1 MKISFLM
8 QRLIL
13 LFAAAAQQKQQQDSD
28 NQQRGPKHRL
38 GGIAGD
44 RHSGLY
50 GQLGLI
56 RYNMAAQAVAYRT
69 ANPCAIVLLGYGR
82 QRYLRPR
89 PRWEKAALRF
99 K

>member
-13 LFAAAAQQKQQQDSD
+13 LFAAAAQQEQQQDSG
-28 NQQRGPKHRL
+28 NQRAAQSGRA

-50 GQLGLI
+50 GQFGLI
-56 RYNMAAQAVAYRT
+56 RYNMAAQAVGVPAQRT
-69 ANPCAIVLLGYGR
+69 LAP
-82 QRYLRPR
+82 
-89 PRWEKAALRF
+89 
-99 K
+99 

>member
-1 MKISFLM
+1 M

-13 LFAAAAQQKQQQDSD
+13 LFAAAAQQEQQQDSG
-28 NQQRGPKHRL
+28 NQQRGPKRRL

-50 GQLGLI
+50 GQFGLI

-69 ANPCAIVLLGYGR
+69 ANPCAIVLLGHGR
-82 QRYLRPR
+82 DYQRGACRTHRYLPSGH
-89 PRWEKAALRF
+89 
-99 K
+99 